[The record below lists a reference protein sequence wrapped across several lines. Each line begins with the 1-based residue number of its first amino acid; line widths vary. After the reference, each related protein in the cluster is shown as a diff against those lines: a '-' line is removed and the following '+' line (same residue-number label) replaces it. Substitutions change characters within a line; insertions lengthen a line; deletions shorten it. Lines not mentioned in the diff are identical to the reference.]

1 MTSWTTP
8 LTWTDGSTPSASNL
22 NTHVRDNM
30 LHLYENLDWQFGF
43 PAAGEPSTYF
53 GNESVTIA
61 NRVVYQRV
69 RGAGTIAN
77 LGIHV
82 GTSAGNIS
90 AAVYADNDADGEAAA
105 PYTRSATSGSV
116 ACPASGFSSVNLA
129 TSLTVG
135 AATHWFAL
143 SASSAS
149 ATFHANAT
157 QTTEVSVARGA
168 ACYQENGHPA
178 PATAEAS
185 SPTHAYL
192 NMVGIA

>member
-1 MTSWTTP
+1 
-8 LTWTDGSTPSASNL
+8 
-22 NTHVRDNM
+22 M

-43 PAAGEPSTYF
+43 PVAGDPSSYF
-53 GNESVTIA
+53 GAVNWTA
-61 NRVVYQRV
+61 NRVVYHRV
-69 RGAGTIAN
+69 RGHGTIAN
-77 LGIHV
+77 IGIHV

-90 AAVYADNDADGEAAA
+90 VAVYADNDTDGEAAA

-135 AATHWFAL
+135 SATHWFAL
-143 SASSAS
+143 SGSSAS
-149 ATFHANAT
+149 ATFSGNAT
-157 QTTEVSVARGA
+157 QTTTVSVLRGA

-185 SPTHAYL
+185 SPTHPFL
-192 NMVGIA
+192 IMVGIA